1 MIYKLANVQDAAGF
15 LWPYELLPRKFNGR
29 NLKIN
34 PLEKEKHLPNLHFGV
49 SSLFWG
55 GKCNYVAGPLS
66 KLTTLNLPIDKVT
79 LQQDFLFSY
88 AKKMAF
94 PLKGRSFCKNWKSS
108 PSRGQKFQ
116 KYLKFHHLENQ
127 ATPL

>member
-34 PLEKEKHLPNLHFGV
+34 PLEKEKHLPNLHFVG
-49 SSLFWG
+49 FRG

-88 AKKMAF
+88 AKNMAF
-94 PLKGRSFCKNWKSS
+94 PLKGRSFYKN
-108 PSRGQKFQ
+108 
-116 KYLKFHHLENQ
+116 
-127 ATPL
+127 